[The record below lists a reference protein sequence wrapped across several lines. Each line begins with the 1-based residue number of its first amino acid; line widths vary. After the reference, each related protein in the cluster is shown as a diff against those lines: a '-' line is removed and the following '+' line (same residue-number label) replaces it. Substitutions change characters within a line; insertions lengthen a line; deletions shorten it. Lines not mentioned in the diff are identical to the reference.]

1 MIAYLRRVFVE
12 RPLRDGWVETLVD
25 RLTGAAIAALLVV
38 TFCLMVSESP
48 ASALLGVAATVPLM
62 YVVEWAWRWCRWMR
76 QRRLSVAVPAA
87 EFIGDGQPDYETP
100 LTDVDVRRERE
111 PGA

>member
-12 RPLRDGWVETLVD
+12 RPLRDGWVETLVA
-25 RLTGAAIAALLVV
+25 RLTGSAIAALLVV
-38 TFCLMVSESP
+38 TFCLMVGESP
-48 ASALLGVAATVPLM
+48 ASALLGVTGTVPVM
-62 YVVEWAWRWCRWMR
+62 YVIEWAWRWCRWMR
-76 QRRLSVAVPAA
+76 RRTAVGPAT
-87 EFIGDGQPDYETP
+87 EFIRNGEPDYETP